1 MEDLNGLGGK
11 ADKFINMAMEYA
23 PKLILAIVVL
33 LIGLWVI
40 KKIVGMVGKMMNRS
54 NMDDSIQPFLKS
66 MLSVILK
73 VMLVFSVA
81 GMVGIETTS
90 FVAVLAAAG
99 FAIGMALQGSLGNF
113 AAGVMVLIFK
123 PYKVGDLVST
133 QDQLGHVD
141 EIQIFNT
148 ILTTLDHKQ
157 VIVPNGQAIS
167 GTITNMSH
175 HEYMRVDLNVFIPYE
190 QNFEEAQKIALEA
203 LRNVGGSLTEPAP
216 YVEIEEFGDHNIKLA
231 ARTHST
237 VENYWD
243 VFFGGN
249 RKLKEAFSKAGIQI
263 NYAEGVQKGNY

>member
-1 MEDLNGLGGK
+1 MGDLNEK
-11 ADKFINMAMEYA
+11 TEQFVTMAMEYA

-33 LIGLWVI
+33 VIGLWIV
-40 KKIVGMVGKMMNRS
+40 KKIVAMLGKVMDRS
-54 NMDDSIQPFLKS
+54 SLDQDVQPFLKS
-66 MLSVILK
+66 LIGVLLK
-73 VMLVFSVA
+73 VMLIFSVA
-81 GMVGIETTS
+81 GMIGIETTS
-90 FVAVLAAAG
+90 FIAVLAAAG
-99 FAIGMALQGSLGNF
+99 FAIGLALQGSLGNF

-167 GTITNMSH
+167 GTITNLSH
-175 HEYMRVDLNVFIPYE
+175 HEYMRVDLNVLIPYE
-190 QNFEEAQKIALEA
+190 QNFEDAQKIALEA
-203 LRNVGGSLTEPAP
+203 LRNVSGSLIVPAP

-249 RKLKEAFSKAGIQI
+249 RALKEAFSKAGIQI

>member
-1 MEDLNGLGGK
+1 MEDLNAK
-11 ADKFINMAMEYA
+11 TDKFITMAMEYA
-23 PKLILAIVVL
+23 PKLLLAIVVL
-33 LIGLWVI
+33 LIGLWII
-40 KKIVGMVGKMMNRS
+40 KKIVGMLGS
-54 NMDDSIQPFLKS
+54 IMDRAKLDQDVQPFLKS
-66 MLSVILK
+66 LIGVLLK
-73 VMLVFSVA
+73 VMLIFSVA

-99 FAIGMALQGSLGNF
+99 FAIGLALQGSLGNF

-133 QDQLGHVD
+133 QDQLGHVN

-167 GTITNMSH
+167 GTITNLSH
-175 HEYMRVDLNVFIPYE
+175 HEYMRVDLNVMIPYE
-190 QNFEEAQKIALEA
+190 QNFEEAQKIAIEA
-203 LRNVGGSLTEPAP
+203 LRSVSGSLTEPAP

-237 VENYWD
+237 VDNYWD

-249 RKLKEAFSKAGIQI
+249 RALKEAFSKAGIQI

>member
-1 MEDLNGLGGK
+1 MKELNTK
-11 ADKFINMAMEYA
+11 TEKFIEMGMEYA

-40 KKIVGMVGKMMNRS
+40 NKLVKMMGKMMGKS
-54 NMDDSIQPFLKS
+54 KLDKDVQPFLRS
-66 MLSVILK
+66 LLSVILK
-73 VMLVFSVA
+73 VMLIFSVA
-81 GMVGIETTS
+81 EMVGVKTTS

-123 PYKVGDLVST
+123 PYKVGDLVSA

-157 VIVPNGQAIS
+157 VIIPNAQAIS
-167 GTITNMSH
+167 GTITNLSH
-175 HEYMRVDLNVFIPYE
+175 HEYMRVDLNILIPYE
-190 QNFEEAQKIALEA
+190 QDFAEAKRIGEEA
-203 LRNVGGSLTEPAP
+203 LRNVSGSLTNPAP

-237 VENYWD
+237 VDNYWD

-249 RKLKEAFSKAGIQI
+249 RALKEAFSKAGIKI

>member
-1 MEDLNGLGGK
+1 MGELNAK
-11 ADKFINMAMEYA
+11 TDKFITMAMEYA
-23 PKLILAIVVL
+23 PKFLLAIVVL
-33 LIGLWVI
+33 VIGLWII
-40 KKIVGMVGKMMNRS
+40 KKIVGMLGKVMDRS
-54 NMDDSIQPFLKS
+54 SLDQDVQPFLKS
-66 MLSVILK
+66 LIGVLLK
-73 VMLVFSVA
+73 VMLIFSVA

-167 GTITNMSH
+167 GTITNLSH
-175 HEYMRVDLNVFIPYE
+175 HEYMRVDLNVLIPYE
-190 QNFEEAQKIALEA
+190 QNFEEAQKIAVDA
-203 LRNVGGSLTEPAP
+203 LRSVSGSLTEPAP
-216 YVEIEEFGDHNIKLA
+216 YVEIEEFGDHNIKLC

-237 VENYWD
+237 VDNYWD
-243 VFFGGN
+243 VVFGGN
-249 RKLKEAFSKAGIQI
+249 RALKEAFSKAGIQI

>member
-1 MEDLNGLGGK
+1 MEDLNAK
-11 ADKFINMAMEYA
+11 TDKFITMAMEYA
-23 PKLILAIVVL
+23 PKLLLAIVVL
-33 LIGLWVI
+33 LIGLWII
-40 KKIVGMVGKMMNRS
+40 KKIVGMLGS
-54 NMDDSIQPFLKS
+54 IMDRAKLDQDVQPFLKS
-66 MLSVILK
+66 LIGVLLK
-73 VMLVFSVA
+73 VMLIFSVA

-133 QDQLGHVD
+133 QDQLGHVN

-167 GTITNMSH
+167 GTITNLSH
-175 HEYMRVDLNVFIPYE
+175 HEYMRVDLNVMIPYE
-190 QNFEEAQKIALEA
+190 QNFEEAQKIAIEA
-203 LRNVGGSLTEPAP
+203 LRSVSGSLTEPAP

-237 VENYWD
+237 VDNYWD

-249 RKLKEAFSKAGIQI
+249 RALKEAFSKAGIQI